1 MPCVF
6 RQNPSKKSPA
16 KILFARCV
24 TAWYAFDVACVFAR
38 NKVQTGEQIPAML
51 LNCVF
56 VGLGGLVGSVLR
68 YLISFLPLRHE
79 SGFPLVTLG
88 INVLGAF
95 LLGLIM
101 AAAGR
106 NPSLDPRTLL
116 FLKVGVCGGFTTFS
130 TFALEAH
137 GLLSGGK
144 PIVAM
149 LYMILS
155 VVLCVFAIFGAQA
168 LVR

>member
-1 MPCVF
+1 MF
-6 RQNPSKKSPA
+6 
-16 KILFARCV
+16 
-24 TAWYAFDVACVFAR
+24 
-38 NKVQTGEQIPAML
+38 
-51 LNCVF
+51 LNCLF
-56 VGLGGLVGSVLR
+56 VGLGGFVGSVLR
-68 YLISFLPLRHE
+68 YLVSLVPLEHE

-101 AAAGR
+101 TAAGR
-106 NPSLDPRTLL
+106 SSGLDARTLL

-144 PIVAM
+144 PLVAM

-155 VVLCVFAIFGAQA
+155 VVLCVFAIYGASVLAQ
-168 LVR
+168 

>member
-1 MPCVF
+1 MSMF
-6 RQNPSKKSPA
+6 
-16 KILFARCV
+16 
-24 TAWYAFDVACVFAR
+24 
-38 NKVQTGEQIPAML
+38 

-68 YLISFLPLRHE
+68 YLVSLAPIRHE

-101 AAAGR
+101 AYAGR
-106 NPSLDPRTLL
+106 STALDPRALL

-144 PIVAM
+144 PVVAM
-149 LYMILS
+149 LYMVFS
-155 VVLCVFAIFGAQA
+155 VVLCVIAVYGAGT